1 MKLKK
6 VLRILFI
13 LVSISA
19 TIYFV
24 PWLILR
30 AWLAPIPDTIQEQV
44 DMAINYQLDGII
56 VYVDQGGKE
65 PKFFSAGWKDR
76 DQKAP
81 ADPNSLFKIASISKL
96 YIAAAASKI
105 VASGALSLDDT
116 LEELLPEVAKH
127 IENPDQ
133 ITLRLL
139 IQHRSG
145 IPNYSDQPNYPWDKP
160 FTENRP
166 ALELIYDLPADFAPN
181 EKYAYS
187 NTNYLLIGEILDKTL
202 GYSHHDFIRTEI
214 LEPLGLKRT
223 YSLLSEVDQEEL
235 MSGYFIG
242 YPLDI
247 KGNDFI
253 HPGGSMISTAEEV
266 GIFLRA
272 LIDGTLLTEKEQ
284 EIYSSVYVY
293 EHTGLVPGYQSI
305 ARYHSDIDAVVVQF
319 VNTNGGYAWNLH
331 EIVYNRVVKI
341 LRKHT
346 ASHSE

>member
-1 MKLKK
+1 MSFKSFF
-6 VLRILFI
+6 RILFI
-13 LVSISA
+13 VASIIC

-30 AWLAPIPDTIQEQV
+30 AWLAPTPDTIQEQV
-44 DMAINYQLDGII
+44 DMAMNYKLDGII

-65 PKFFSAGWKDR
+65 PQFYWAGWKDR
-76 DQKAP
+76 DKKIP

-105 VASGALSLDDT
+105 VASGNLSLDDT
-116 LEELLPEVAKH
+116 LEELLPEIARH
-127 IENPDQ
+127 IENSDQ

-145 IPNYSDQPNYPWDKP
+145 IPNYSDHPDYPWDTP
-160 FTENRP
+160 FTRNIQ
-166 ALELIYDLPADFAPN
+166 ALELIYDLPADFLPN

-202 GYSHHDFIRTEI
+202 GFSHHDYIGTEI

-223 YSLLSEVDQEEL
+223 YSLLSEVDQDKL

-266 GIFLRA
+266 AIFLRA
-272 LIDGTLLTEKEQ
+272 LNDGTLLTEKEQ
-284 EIYSSVYVY
+284 EIYSSVYVF
-293 EHTGLVPGYQSI
+293 EHTGLLPGYQSI
-305 ARYHSDIDAVVVQF
+305 AKYHPDIDAVVVQF
-319 VNTNGGYAWNLH
+319 VNTNGGYAWNIH
-331 EIVYNRVVKI
+331 EIVYNKVVKI
-341 LRKHT
+341 LRSK
-346 ASHSE
+346 

>member
-1 MKLKK
+1 MKAKTIF
-6 VLRILFI
+6 RILI
-13 LVSISA
+13 PLVA
-19 TIYFV
+19 VACTIYFV

-30 AWLAPIPDTIQEQV
+30 AWLAPTPDTIQEQV
-44 DMAINYQLDGII
+44 DMAMNYKLDGII

-65 PKFFSAGWKDR
+65 PQFYSAGWKDR
-76 DQKAP
+76 DKKIP
-81 ADPNSLFKIASISKL
+81 ADPNALFKIASISKL

-116 LEELLPEVAKH
+116 LKELLPEVAKH
-127 IENPDQ
+127 IENADQ

-145 IPNYSDQPNYPWDKP
+145 IPNYSDQADYPWEKP
-160 FTENRP
+160 FTENRQ
-166 ALELIYDLPADFAPN
+166 AIELIYDLPADFAPN
-181 EKYAYS
+181 EKYVYS

-202 GYSHHDFIRTEI
+202 GISHHDYIQTEI

-223 YSLLSEVDQEEL
+223 YSLLSEVNTDEL
-235 MSGYFIG
+235 ISGYFVG

-272 LIDGTLLTEKEQ
+272 LNEGTLLTEKEQ

-305 ARYHSDIDAVVVQF
+305 AKYHPDIDAVVVQF
-319 VNTNGGYAWNLH
+319 VNTNGGYAWTLH
-331 EIVYNRVVKI
+331 EMMYNRVVKI
-341 LRKHT
+341 LRKNQ
-346 ASHSE
+346 EN

>member
-1 MKLKK
+1 MKAKSIF
-6 VLRILFI
+6 RILMPLFA
-13 LVSISA
+13 VA
-19 TIYFV
+19 CTIYFV

-44 DMAINYQLDGII
+44 DMAMKYKLDGII
-56 VYVDQGGKE
+56 VYVDQGEKE
-65 PKFFSAGWKDR
+65 PQFYTAGWKDR
-76 DQKAP
+76 DKKIP
-81 ADPNSLFKIASISKL
+81 ADHNSLFKIASISKL

-105 VASGALSLDDT
+105 VARGALALDDT
-116 LEELLPEVAKH
+116 LAELLPEVAKH
-127 IENPDQ
+127 IKNSDQ

-145 IPNYSDQPNYPWDKP
+145 IPNYSDQPDYPWDKP
-160 FTENRP
+160 FTENRQ
-166 ALELIYDLPADFAPN
+166 ALELIFDLPADFVPN

-187 NTNYLLIGEILDKTL
+187 NTNYVLIGEILDKTL
-202 GYSHHDFIRTEI
+202 GYSHHDYIRREI

-223 YSLLSEVDQEEL
+223 YSLLSEVDQEEM
-235 MSGYFIG
+235 MSGYFVG

-253 HPGGSMISTAEEV
+253 HPGGSMISTVEEV
-266 GIFLRA
+266 GIFFRA
-272 LIDGTLLTEKEQ
+272 LNDGTLLTEKEQ

-305 ARYHSDIDAVVVQF
+305 AKYHPDIDAVVVQF

-331 EIVYNRVVKI
+331 EIIYNRVLKI
-341 LRKHT
+341 LIRNQGN
-346 ASHSE
+346 

>member
-1 MKLKK
+1 MSTKSIF
-6 VLRILFI
+6 RILMS
-13 LVSISA
+13 LVAIVC
-19 TIYFV
+19 TVYFT

-44 DMAINYQLDGII
+44 GMAMNYQLDGII

-65 PKFFSAGWKDR
+65 PQFYTAGWKDR
-76 DQKAP
+76 DQKIP
-81 ADPNSLFKIASISKL
+81 TDPDALFKIASISKL

-105 VASGALSLDDT
+105 VASGALSLDNT
-116 LEELLPEVAKH
+116 LEELLPEVAKP
-127 IENPDQ
+127 IENADQ
-133 ITLRLL
+133 ITLLML

-145 IPNYSDQPNYPWDKP
+145 IPNYSDQANYPWDKP
-160 FTENRP
+160 FTENRQ
-166 ALELIYDLPADFAPN
+166 ALELIYGLPADFAPN
-181 EKYAYS
+181 SNYAYS
-187 NTNYLLIGEILDKTL
+187 NTNYVLIGEILDKTL
-202 GYSHHDFIRTEI
+202 GYSHHDYIRREI
-214 LEPLGLKRT
+214 LEPLGLTRT
-223 YSLLSEVDQEEL
+223 YSLLSEVDQDDL
-235 MSGYFIG
+235 MSGYFVG

-272 LIDGTLLTEKEQ
+272 LNDGTLLAQKEQ

-305 ARYHSDIDAVVVQF
+305 AKYHPDIDAVVVQF
-319 VNTNGGYAWNLH
+319 VNTNGGYAWNIH

-341 LRKHT
+341 LRRNQEK
-346 ASHSE
+346 E

>member
-1 MKLKK
+1 MKTKTIF
-6 VLRILFI
+6 RILMPLI
-13 LVSISA
+13 AIAS
-19 TIYFV
+19 TIYFT

-30 AWLAPIPDTIQEQV
+30 AWLAPLPDTVQEQV
-44 DMAINYQLDGII
+44 DKAIDYKLDGII

-65 PKFFSAGWKDR
+65 PQFYSAGWKDR
-76 DQKAP
+76 DQKIP

-96 YIAAAASKI
+96 YIAAAVSKM
-105 VASGALSLDDT
+105 VASGKLSLDDT
-116 LEELLPEVAKH
+116 LADLLPEISKH
-127 IENPDQ
+127 IKNSDR
-133 ITLRLL
+133 ITLRMLV
-139 IQHRSG
+139 QHRSG
-145 IPNYSDQPNYPWDKP
+145 IPNFSDQPDYPWGDP
-160 FTENRP
+160 FTENSQ
-166 ALELIYDLPADFAPN
+166 ALELIYGLPADFEPGAD
-181 EKYAYS
+181 YAYC
-187 NTNYLLIGEILDKTL
+187 NTNYVLIGEILDKTL

-223 YSLLSEVDQEEL
+223 YSLLSEINPEEL

-272 LIDGTLLTEKEQ
+272 LNDGSLLTEEEQ
-284 EIYSSVYVY
+284 EIYSSIYVY

-305 ARYHSDIDAVVVQF
+305 AKYHPDIDAVVVQF
-319 VNTNGGYAWNLH
+319 VNTNGGYAWNIH

-341 LRKHT
+341 LKEQ
-346 ASHSE
+346 SE

>member
-6 VLRILFI
+6 ILRILFI

-30 AWLAPIPDTIQEQV
+30 AWLAPTPDTIQEQV
-44 DMAINYQLDGII
+44 EMAINYKLDGII

-65 PKFFSAGWKDR
+65 PQFYSAGWKDR
-76 DQKAP
+76 DKKIP

-96 YIAAAASKI
+96 YIAAAASTI
-105 VASGALSLDDT
+105 VASGALSLDNT
-116 LEELLPEVAKH
+116 LAELLPEVAKH
-127 IENPDQ
+127 IENADQ

-145 IPNYSDQPNYPWDKP
+145 IPNYSDQSNYPWDQP
-160 FTENRP
+160 FTENRQ

-202 GYSHHDFIRTEI
+202 GYSHHEYIRREI
-214 LEPLGLKRT
+214 LEPLGLRRT

-235 MSGYFIG
+235 MSGYFVG

-272 LIDGTLLTEKEQ
+272 LNDGTLLTEKEQ

-305 ARYHSDIDAVVVQF
+305 AKYHPDIDAVVVQF

-341 LRKHT
+341 LRRNQG
-346 ASHSE
+346 S

>member
-1 MKLKK
+1 MKKYL
-6 VLRILFI
+6 LWLIILI
-13 LVSISA
+13 SIES

-30 AWLAPIPDTIQEQV
+30 AWLSPTPDTIQEQV
-44 DMAINYQLDGII
+44 EMAMNYKLDGII

-65 PKFFSAGWKDR
+65 PQFYAAGWKDR
-76 DQKAP
+76 DQKIP

-116 LEELLPEVAKH
+116 LAELLPDIADQ
-127 IENPDQ
+127 IENSDQ

-145 IPNYSDQPNYPWDKP
+145 IPNYSDQPDYPWDNP
-160 FTENRP
+160 FTENRG
-166 ALELIYDLPADFAPN
+166 ALELVFGLPADFAPN

-202 GYSHHDFIRTEI
+202 GYSHHDFIRAEI

-235 MSGYFIG
+235 MSGYFVG

-272 LIDGTLLTEKEQ
+272 LIEGTLLTEKEQ
-284 EIYSSVYVY
+284 EIYSLVYVY

-305 ARYHSDIDAVVVQF
+305 ARYHPDIDAVVVQF

-341 LRKHT
+341 LRKNQ
-346 ASHSE
+346 